1 LKTKQEGEMS
11 NQSNDEM
18 GDLEIIA
25 ETANYAVLVGSD
37 VDGEQIY
44 NIELGTVTI
53 HLFEEEWEEIVSLIR
68 QAASSS

>member
-1 LKTKQEGEMS
+1 MS
-11 NQSNDEM
+11 NHSSDDM

-25 ETANYAVLVGSD
+25 ETANYAVLVGTD

-53 HLFEEEWEEIVSLIR
+53 HLFEEEWEEILSLIR
-68 QAASSS
+68 QAGSSM